1 MGKHKITFAVAML
14 SLLATIQT
22 ALAQSGPVPVTT
34 DNFIRAESDA
44 ELAKVVKSNGF
55 GKFFHNREIA
65 PVDQQIVVRVNR
77 DTLYSSA
84 VFDLDA
90 GPVTITLP
98 DTGKRFR
105 SMIVINQNHYAQEVV
120 YNPGRYTL
128 DRKQIGTRYVLAT
141 VRTLVNPA
149 DPGDL
154 AKAHALQDDTRIEQ
168 KNVGSFDVPNWDEA
182 SQKKVRDA
190 LLVLGATLPS
200 ARKSFGR
207 ESDVDPV
214 HHLIGTA
221 TLWGGNPDKDA
232 IYLTRTP
239 SRNDGTTIYK
249 IHVDRGVP
257 VIGFWS
263 VTVYNAAGLIDPNPL
278 NAYSLN
284 NTTAHRNA
292 DGSVDIQFGGC
303 DGKAS
308 NCLPIAAGWN
318 YTVRLYRPKPEVVNG
333 KWTFPEAQPA

>member
-14 SLLATIQT
+14 SLLATIPT
-22 ALAQSGPVPVTT
+22 ALAQSVPVPVTT

-98 DTGKRFR
+98 DAGKRFR

-168 KNVGSFDVPNWDEA
+168 KTLEVSTCPTGTRQAKRKSATRFWCLGPLSLARANRLAVRVTLIRSTISSVQQLYGAEIRIKMLSISPGLLQEMTVRRSIRSTLTEA
-182 SQKKVRDA
+182 YR
-190 LLVLGATLPS
+190 LLVS
-200 ARKSFGR
+200 GR
-207 ESDVDPV
+207 
-214 HHLIGTA
+214 
-221 TLWGGNPDKDA
+221 
-232 IYLTRTP
+232 
-239 SRNDGTTIYK
+239 
-249 IHVDRGVP
+249 
-257 VIGFWS
+257 
-263 VTVYNAAGLIDPNPL
+263 
-278 NAYSLN
+278 
-284 NTTAHRNA
+284 
-292 DGSVDIQFGGC
+292 
-303 DGKAS
+303 
-308 NCLPIAAGWN
+308 
-318 YTVRLYRPKPEVVNG
+318 
-333 KWTFPEAQPA
+333 